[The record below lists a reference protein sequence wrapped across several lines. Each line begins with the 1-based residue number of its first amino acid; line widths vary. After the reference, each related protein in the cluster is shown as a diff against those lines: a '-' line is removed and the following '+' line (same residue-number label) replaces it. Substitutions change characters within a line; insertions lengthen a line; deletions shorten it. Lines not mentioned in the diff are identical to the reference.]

1 MPIQPPPLPPVLQN
15 TVNLPHP
22 FHDPPIAA
30 EVGIASELKAQATIQ
45 RSHNRITQDELGHIA
60 SFEYKVVAA
69 HTGGDAA
76 PPWFDRAMDEKLK
89 PINDELTAINTR
101 LTRIENKLN
110 RALIFAVMDH
120 NLRLADG
127 KITNQPFEIVPFK
140 NGTEPNKDPNNLP
153 ILRDIDALQAL
164 DDAQLTAYYR
174 GYGGRGN
181 ASALTRKDFVR
192 NAIGCSVNLV

>member
-1 MPIQPPPLPPVLQN
+1 MPIQPPPLPLVLQN

-22 FHDPPIAA
+22 LHDPPIAT
-30 EVGIASELKAQATIQ
+30 EVGIASELKAQAAIH
-45 RSHNRITQDELGHIA
+45 RSHNRITQDELGQIA

-69 HTGGDAA
+69 HTSGDAA
-76 PPWFDRAMDEKLK
+76 PPWFDRAMDNKLK
-89 PINDELTAINTR
+89 PINDR

-110 RALIFAVMDH
+110 RALIFAVVSH
-120 NLRLADG
+120 NLRLGDG
-127 KITNQPFEIVPFK
+127 KFANQPFEMVPFK

-164 DDAQLTAYYR
+164 DDADLTAYYR

-181 ASALTRKDFVR
+181 ASAPTRKDFVR
-192 NAIGCSVNLV
+192 NAIGCSINLG